1 MNMKIIKNY
10 IYNVLYQL
18 LAVLLPF
25 ITIPYVSRV
34 LGAENVGINSL
45 TNANTQYFVL
55 IAIMGISVYATR
67 EIAYVKNDVNARSAL
82 FFEIMV
88 IKLILFVLSYGLF
101 LIFLFLVHQY
111 KQIYIIQ
118 SISIVSAF
126 FDISWF
132 FMGLQNFK
140 VTVLRNL
147 LVKIISIISIF
158 IFVKSSNDIHVYIL
172 ILVLS
177 IFFGNISIWSYLH
190 SNVRFVKKHK
200 MLSFKRHVKPIVVL
214 FIPQVA
220 IQVFTVVNKTILGI
234 YSTPVNLGL
243 FENSDKIIRILMAVV
258 TASGMVLLPAVS
270 NLYAN
275 KDFNKVK
282 EYMYKAFDYIS
293 FLSIPLSVGL
303 MVVAF
308 PFGSW
313 FFGQSFSN
321 IGLVLALLSSVLVF
335 MAWNNTLSSQFLI
348 PAKHENWYTK
358 SFIYGAILNIAL
370 NILLDKK
377 FGAVGA
383 AISAVMSE
391 TIVVVY
397 QLYKIKYFFE
407 LKTMFKNVWKY
418 YLASMIMAVGVFFIN
433 RVSEFNIFVLILD
446 LTTGIIIY
454 LTCII
459 LLRVSIIGDFKHYI
473 MVKLQK

>member
-1 MNMKIIKNY
+1 MKIIKNY

-55 IAIMGISVYATR
+55 IATMGISVYATR
-67 EIAYVKNDVNARSAL
+67 EIAYVKNDANARSAL

-88 IKLILFVLSYGLF
+88 IKLILFVLAYGLF
-101 LIFLFLVHQY
+101 FIFLFLVHQY

-190 SNVRFVKKHK
+190 SNLRFVKKHK
-200 MLSFKRHVKPIVVL
+200 ILSFKRHVKPIVVL
-214 FIPQVA
+214 FVPQVA

-234 YSTPVNLGL
+234 YSTPVSLGL

-282 EYMYKAFDYIS
+282 EYMYKAFDYVS

-303 MVVAF
+303 IVVAF
-308 PFGSW
+308 PFGTW

-358 SFIYGAILNIAL
+358 SFIYGAIINIAL
-370 NILLDKK
+370 NILFDKK

-383 AISAVMSE
+383 AISAVLSE
-391 TIVVVY
+391 TIVVIY

-418 YLASMIMAVGVFFIN
+418 YFASMIMAVGVFFIN
-433 RVSEFNIFVLILD
+433 KVSEFNIFVLILD

-473 MVKLQK
+473 MGKLQK

>member
-1 MNMKIIKNY
+1 MKIIKNY

-18 LAVLLPF
+18 LAVVLPF

-45 TNANTQYFVL
+45 TNANAQYFVL
-55 IAIMGISVYATR
+55 IATMGISVYATR
-67 EIAYVKNDVNARSAL
+67 EIAYVKNDPNAKSAL
-82 FFEIMV
+82 FFEIME

-126 FDISWF
+126 FDVSWF

-140 VTVLRNL
+140 VTVFRNL
-147 LVKIISIISIF
+147 LVKTISIILIF
-158 IFVKSSNDIHVYIL
+158 TFVKSSNDLYIYIL

-177 IFFGNISIWSYLH
+177 IFFGNISIWPYLH
-190 SNVRFVKKHK
+190 NNLIFLKRNK
-200 MLSFKRHVKPIVVL
+200 MLSFKKHVKPIIVL
-214 FIPQVA
+214 FVPQVA

-234 YSTPVNLGL
+234 YSTPANLGL

-258 TASGMVLLPAVS
+258 TASGMVMLPAVS

-303 MVVAF
+303 MVISF
-308 PFGSW
+308 PFGLW

-321 IGLVLALLSSVLVF
+321 IGLVLTLLSSVLVF

-358 SFIYGAILNIAL
+358 SFIYGAILNIVL

-383 AISAVMSE
+383 AISAVVSE
-391 TIVVVY
+391 TIVVIY

-418 YLASMIMAVGVFFIN
+418 SLASMVMAVGVVFIN
-433 RVSEFNIFVLILD
+433 KVNAFNIFVLILD
-446 LTTGIIIY
+446 LITGIIIY
-454 LTCII
+454 LTCIV
-459 LLRVSIIGDFKHYI
+459 LLRVSVINDFKNYI
-473 MVKLQK
+473 LKRLKK

>member
-55 IAIMGISVYATR
+55 IATMGISVYATR
-67 EIAYVKNDVNARSAL
+67 EIAYVKNDANARSAL

-433 RVSEFNIFVLILD
+433 KVSEFNIFVLILD

-473 MVKLQK
+473 MGKLQK